1 MYHRMDR
8 SKSSTRA
15 AISSIDALFASAAVA
30 ANPPSN
36 RAALS
41 RTSPG
46 SSSSA
51 DSSPP
56 DDASPP
62 PDDASSPGA
71 DFSSPSPSPSASPA
85 SARSCALEAAPWRY
99 PAAAPNSPGIT
110 FGPSRLCSSPAVAA
124 CRRGRP
130 VSMFSEFRGVR
141 ASLPC
146 ARPAGRASTTFA
158 ASFSFSPSA
167 GGFGFFEPPPSRS
180 SPVPF
185 DASVPI
191 PSAALAAATA

>member
-130 VSMFSEFRGVR
+130 VSTFSEFRGVR